1 MSTKR
6 TSSEKFNNEERQ
18 LRAFFNALRRPG
30 SDVVEV
36 QGTFSETKKTITPT
50 LIFDRS
56 SRCKTTSKE
65 FGYG

>member
-36 QGTFSETKKTITPT
+36 QGTFSDEKNDNADAH
-50 LIFDRS
+50 FRS
-56 SRCKTTSKE
+56 IAQM
-65 FGYG
+65 